1 MSFPQNV
8 ILWYCTSRTSPYPV
22 KTQRDSSDGG
32 DLGSCQVSWSPN
44 RLARP
49 FGASCLHRH
58 IQCEIE
64 TDFMGQSTHKY
75 SWQLHNDAD
84 LIHLI
89 HLQREASNTKLHFHC
104 IHYIITYNHY
114 NIHTH
119 PLEIHIQ
126 QGRTAL
132 SAENGAFAAASS
144 GLSQRTYRPQMSVR
158 NVEFDQLLLNISTV
172 LKSPLRDS
180 NKPQPGQSNRS
191 GWTIKSKATLLGKN
205 L

>member
-22 KTQRDSSDGG
+22 KTQRDFSDGG

-44 RLARP
+44 RLARH

-132 SAENGAFAAASS
+132 SAENGAFAAASLMRGFVRAIS
-144 GLSQRTYRPQMSVR
+144 KDLSATNVSTQRRIWSAAAQHFNCFEITTERFEQTTTR
-158 NVEFDQLLLNISTV
+158 TV
-172 LKSPLRDS
+172 KQIRVDY
-180 NKPQPGQSNRS
+180 K
-191 GWTIKSKATLLGKN
+191 K
-205 L
+205 